1 MTTDKPT
8 GNENLEMFSEDAEH
22 AELASWSVDGDVVDG
37 EIEEGEVEFFSLPEA
52 TQKGSKRFSQSET
65 SKKDKQKTDVE
76 DSIVLDNPEDLQ
88 LRAEI
93 EAELSEDLD
102 ENQAKFSEK
111 MPAEWSDEPDDS
123 LADINMTDSDMSLD
137 GEFEADLL
145 LVDAHNELDKE
156 IIEKQSSDDSF
167 QEESVEAEAE
177 DDAPKLVL
185 ESQTMEDLEV
195 TEEDSEP
202 EISKEPIELSLEAK
216 VEAII
221 FASPRPLKIGEILEI
236 LGEETTSKEV
246 SEAVSSIVSFYK
258 SRVGGFTLE
267 AVRGGYQFQT
277 SVNAS
282 QYMQRMFSSRPRPI
296 SRAAQETLAII
307 AYRQPVTRA
316 DIEFIRG
323 VDAGSIV
330 KNLLDRGLIKAVG
343 RKEDAGRPILFG
355 TTDEFLQIYSL
366 QSLKDLPPL
375 ESFQPSNDLVKAGM
389 DLIEE
394 QDKPVHEG
402 DFVGNHDEQ
411 NTEVSETTNEIVA
424 TAHAEEDGA
433 SLEGASQF
441 DLEQNSDM
449 TAGESELIPPE
460 EAPEDLLD

>member
-1 MTTDKPT
+1 MTTEKPT
-8 GNENLEMFSEDAEH
+8 GNENLEMFSEDAERG
-22 AELASWSVDGDVVDG
+22 ELASWSVDGDVAEG

-65 SKKDKQKTDVE
+65 TKQDKPIADKE
-76 DSIVLDNPEDLQ
+76 DSGVLDNPEDLQ

-102 ENQAKFSEK
+102 QNHSKVAEK
-111 MPAEWSDEPDDS
+111 VTAEWSDEPDDS
-123 LADINMTDSDMSLD
+123 LVDIDMAESDMSLD

-177 DDAPKLVL
+177 DNAPKLVL

-202 EISKEPIELSLEAK
+202 EISTEPIELSLEAK

-258 SRVGGFTLE
+258 GRVGGFTLE

-389 DLIEE
+389 DLIDE

-411 NTEVSETTNEIVA
+411 NTEVSETTDESIVVA
-424 TAHAEEDGA
+424 QIEEGDA

-460 EAPEDLLD
+460 DAQEDLLD